1 MHSVTKSRL
10 LNNSKKKYKLLKSI
24 KTMFNDVD
32 TQYLTLMRSIKENG
46 SYKLTRAG
54 NVVSLF
60 GLNMRFDLSDGLPI
74 LTTKKVF
81 TKGVFHELLWFL
93 SGNTNIRYLVEND
106 VHIWDD
112 DAYRY
117 YKSLMKTDGPTNI
130 ASKNEFLENVINGE
144 SIKLAKKIGYGEI
157 NYTFGDLGPVYG
169 KQWRSFGC
177 NGIDQIKNV
186 IETLKNNPDDRR
198 MLVVAYNPDVAN
210 VVALPPCH
218 VMFQF
223 YARPLSHTERVNWFV
238 NNIKKGEEL
247 IEPTESKLD
256 ELNTPKHGL
265 SLMWTQ
271 RSVDWCLGLPYNILS
286 YATLTH
292 MIAQCVNMVPDEL
305 IFSGGDCHI
314 YLNQMDG
321 VEEQLSR
328 DPLKYGLPKLKLNPE
343 IKNIDDFKYEDIS
356 VEGYESY
363 SKIQFPL
370 SVG

>member
-1 MHSVTKSRL
+1 
-10 LNNSKKKYKLLKSI
+10 
-24 KTMFNDVD
+24 MFNDVD
-32 TQYLTLMRSIKENG
+32 NQYLTLMRSIKENG

-54 NVVSLF
+54 EVVSLF
-60 GLNMRFDLSDGLPI
+60 GLNMRFDLNDGLPI

-93 SGNTNIRYLVEND
+93 SGSTNIRYLVKND
-106 VHIWDD
+106 VHIWDG

-117 YKSLMKTDGPTNI
+117 YKSIVEKFNNDLDSNLGRKEI
-130 ASKNEFLENVINGE
+130 LSKEDFFKKVLNSE
-144 SIKLAKKIGYGEI
+144 SFTLVSKSGSI

-169 KQWRSFGC
+169 KQWRSFGY

-186 IETLKNNPDDRR
+186 IETLKTNPDDRR
-198 MLVVAYNPDVAN
+198 MLVVAYNPDMVEN
-210 VVALPPCH
+210 MALPPCH
-218 VMFQF
+218 VLFQF
-223 YARPLSHTERVNWFV
+223 YARPLSYSERVNWATK
-238 NNIKKGEEL
+238 NIKEAVDL
-247 IEPTESKLD
+247 IDVTESKLD
-256 ELNTPKHGL
+256 ELHIPKYGL

-314 YLNQMDG
+314 YLNQMEG
-321 VEEQLSR
+321 VEQQLSR
-328 DPLKYGLPKLKLNPE
+328 DPFKYELPKLKLNPE
-343 IKNIDDFKYEDIS
+343 IKNIDDFKFEDIAI
-356 VEGYESY
+356 EGYESY
-363 SKIQFPL
+363 PKIQFPL